1 MQKKRTGNRKNT
13 KKKLPIWLS
22 IVLLLCAA
30 AALLRTEPWQQVQPD
45 ESTVLPHG
53 TLCVRFLDVGQG
65 DSILLGCEGEYMLVD
80 GGSVSESQF
89 LVSRLNRLQVDRLA
103 YVVNTHPDED
113 HCGGLAG
120 VLVCYPAQH
129 VFACVTEHTT
139 RAFENVAKYADAQGS
154 AIEIPQLGASWKL
167 GEATVELIGPVE
179 DYDETNNQSLILR
192 VDYGRTSFLLTGDM
206 EAEAEQAL
214 LLAGANVRAD
224 VLKIGHHGSTTSTS
238 QTFLDTVSPS
248 IAVISAGEGN
258 EYGHPHEQTL
268 AALQTREVEVYRTDT
283 QGEIIMTS
291 DGETITV
298 TTDPTS
304 REAQETAAAYVGN
317 VNSRIVHSASC
328 AKLPGEKNRVPF
340 DTLQQALELG
350 YQKHSCIPD

>member
-1 MQKKRTGNRKNT
+1 MQRKRAKNKKKAQ
-13 KKKLPIWLS
+13 KKLPIWLS
-22 IVLLLCAA
+22 IALFLCAA
-30 AALLRTEPWQQVQPD
+30 AAILRAAPWQRSQPD
-45 ESTVLPHG
+45 ASPALPHG

-65 DSILLGCEGEYMLVD
+65 DGILLGCEGEYMLVD

-89 LVSRLNRLQVDRLA
+89 LVSRLSRLQVEKLA

-120 VLVCYPAQH
+120 VLARYPAQH
-129 VFACVTEHTT
+129 VYACVTGHTT

-154 AIEIPQLGASWKL
+154 AIEIPKLGASWQL
-167 GEATVELIGPVE
+167 GEATVELIGPVG

-192 VDYGRTSFLLTGDM
+192 VEYGQTSFLLTGDM

-224 VLKIGHHGSTTSTS
+224 VLKVGHHGSATSTS
-238 QTFLDTVSPS
+238 QAFLDAVSPS
-248 IAVISAGEGN
+248 IAVISVGEGN

-268 AALQTREVEVYRTDT
+268 TALQTRDIEVYRTDT

-304 REAQETAAAYVGN
+304 REAPETAAAYVGN
-317 VNSRIVHSASC
+317 LNSRIVHSASC

-340 DTLQQALELG
+340 DTLEQALALG